1 MILEDTLLT
10 GKEFIKHAANIG
22 EKHTQGRYGVKNIP
36 SALACDE
43 VIEATYNRIMSG
55 GELEINMQ
63 SIPSDEWIA
72 DNYHIVREA
81 ADALALEDFKKKHLP
96 VYDIATEI
104 AAHTDGL
111 VGEREILDFVASY
124 EKVRP
129 LDTESLGCLCSMLK
143 LALVKRIAE
152 ICKMSDKIH
161 KDRKEAEKIFKEFA
175 SYTSKE
181 DGQQMRS
188 ATVLFENE
196 DMISPVFAETVLRL
210 SAEQEQNEA
219 ARLALSG
226 KLAARGTTIEEL
238 IEREHKTRISLS
250 VSMGNAIRSLQGL
263 PSLDWDTIMSK
274 LCVAEQILRKD
285 PVGVFPKMTTK
296 SRSEYLRIVQVCAK
310 RHHTSPEKYTLK
322 VLEKAQKEQTH
333 VGKFIYEDYTK
344 HNDFG
349 AFFVMFLFTSAILAF
364 CPAVYTFKLGM
375 ENYGIFGILLALF
388 CVLLILLI
396 SMNVSLSLIQK
407 MYMDKKMPFS
417 LPEMDFSG
425 KLPADCKIMIV
436 LPCLINDKKRV
447 DEMVKQLEAA
457 YWANSQDGICYTL
470 LADLSESTA
479 KTTQEDSEIIKYA
492 QKEVKKLQKR
502 IFPSDDK
509 SVPERF
515 FVLIRQRDYYKEDNK
530 WMGAERKRGAIIEL
544 NRAIINGELPK
555 VNYVLTVDADTVIPI
570 NTAVK
575 MAQIMHHPLNKPE
588 ISYVEGEPIVTKGY
602 ALLQPSVKSSGL
614 GREKSTLFEK
624 IYSSDS
630 GFDSYASKTS
640 DFYFDVCHEG
650 IYTGKGMYDPY
661 VFNGLLDGR
670 FKKNSILSHDLLEGS
685 FVRTAFVSDVPLYD
699 NFPRTYAGYV
709 KREHR
714 WIRGDWQLLPFLGKS
729 FENEKGVLKNNP
741 LNFYSRF
748 KIFIN
753 LIRSLLP
760 VALFLLFVVGML
772 LLRRDAF
779 LWIFILAGTL
789 LVSAGGNFVSRIR
802 KAFCDFLLLPHTFY
816 YHTDAIVRAVYRTFF
831 SRKNMLEWVV
841 SAETDKKIQNLP
853 VYYCR
858 TMWINFVSAAL
869 VSPFLFGIVSVL
881 WIFTPYAVYFSS
893 RKSPVEQQKLSPEQ
907 IKKFRITARKIWA
920 FYEDYAIES
929 ENYLPP
935 DNVQFA
941 PVYCVAH
948 RTSPTNIGFLIVSTV
963 IAGRMGYISQGEV
976 LLRLENIVKTLERL
990 KKWNGHIFNWYD
1002 TLTLDVLEPG
1012 YISCV
1017 DSGNLAACLLT
1028 ASRLTESFAEND
1040 SIEKYIKRSAEGLLD
1055 TIFCLNEIAD
1065 KDSQIETN
1073 VLEEFLAK
1081 CDFSADLKEEFL
1093 KIIRYYVSVAD
1104 FVKNE
1109 KADAHSLRY
1118 KIKDSLS
1125 EIEQN
1130 LKSEVIDIQ
1139 TQSINVTKKL
1149 TKLALEMDFGVL
1161 YDSQHRH
1168 LCIGYNYSRGEF
1180 SASYYDMLM
1189 SEARLTSYIAMAK
1202 GDVESEHF
1210 SALARRFNKD
1220 GSVLLSWSGTVFE
1233 YLLPE
1238 LFMPSPYD
1246 SSLYYSIYGMLDI
1259 QQKAVTDRPWGISES
1274 GYNAFDVNMNYK
1286 YRAFGLKSL
1295 AVKRMHNDDAVVAP
1309 YAAIMASKQIPNE
1322 AYKNMLLFTR
1332 LGAEGKY
1339 GYYEA
1344 VDFTPGRKGIV
1355 ESFMA
1360 HHVGMSLCG
1369 IANLLFDGM
1378 VSKGFAE
1385 MPMMK
1390 AVEVMLTEKMPKKKK
1405 PKKEIIRKPNQQ
1417 KNFYVVQNKEK
1428 EEIQQEYTINLSGND
1443 TEVLSNGK
1451 YSLIINGQGNSYS
1464 EYCGTGLDV
1473 YRENIET
1480 EGVVL
1485 YLNGQML
1492 KPAKCTIHS
1501 ASCEFLYLTE
1511 SAEITQTVCVSAGEN
1526 AEMRVVKITNKGKTE
1541 RYDNLTVY
1549 IRLML
1554 NKKTSYEA
1562 HPSYSSMFVTTDVI
1576 KNEKSELCLGAYRR
1590 KHTPSDANVQSYF
1603 YVNVPFEHKNK
1614 VESLMYDTDVLSFKG
1629 RNHNTEKPMVFE
1641 STGSESE
1648 VLLAGNVG
1656 AVLNPCYAVNLKLR
1670 VEAGGSTEV
1679 SFAMG
1684 VCEEKN
1690 EILEKTAALS
1700 NTERVF
1706 ELARTRSLIEKEHI
1720 SFKKGDLEY
1729 FRSFASKL
1737 LYGRK
1742 KYSRETQQKLWEFG
1756 ISGDNP
1762 IITVMLKKPENAVRV
1777 EKLVRMW
1784 CFYSFRGIKLDLVLT
1799 VFDDSDYISPI
1810 HELADNLVQRGMW
1823 GCFPV
1828 RGNIFVIA
1836 PQNSDGAVPVIEA
1849 SNLVFWL

>member
-10 GKEFIKHAANIG
+10 GKEFIKHAVNVG
-22 EKHTQGRYGVKNIP
+22 EKHMQGRYGVKNIP
-36 SALACDE
+36 SALMCDE
-43 VIEATYNRIMSG
+43 IIEATYNRLMSG
-55 GELEINMQ
+55 GELEINMH

-81 ADALALEDFKKKHLP
+81 ADALALEDYKKKLLP
-96 VYDIATEI
+96 LYDIAAEI
-104 AAHTDGL
+104 SAHTDGS
-111 VGEREILDFVASY
+111 VGEKEILDFVASY

-129 LDTESLGCLCSMLK
+129 LDAESLGYLCSMLK

-152 ICKMSDKIH
+152 ICKISDKIY
-161 KDRKEAEKIFKEFA
+161 KDRKEAEKIFNEFI
-175 SYTSKE
+175 SYTSQK
-181 DGQQMRS
+181 DGQHMRS

-196 DMISPVFAETVLRL
+196 DMLSPVFAETVLRL

-219 ARLALSG
+219 PRLALSG
-226 KLAARGTTIEEL
+226 KLAARGTTVEEL
-238 IEREHKTRISLS
+238 IEREHKTRISLG
-250 VSMGNAIRSLQGL
+250 VSIGNAIRSLQGL
-263 PSLDWDTIMSK
+263 PSLDWDNIMSK
-274 LCVAEQILRKD
+274 LCVTEQILRKD
-285 PVGVFPKMTTK
+285 PTGIFSKMTTK
-296 SRSEYLRIVQVCAK
+296 SRNEYLRIVQVCAK
-310 RHHTSPEKYTLK
+310 RQHTTPEKYALK
-322 VLEKAQKEQTH
+322 VLEEAQKEQVH
-333 VGKFIYEDYTK
+333 VGNYIYDDYTE

-349 AFFVMFLFTSAILAF
+349 AFFIMFLFTSAILAF

-375 ENYGIFGILLALF
+375 ENYGILGIFLAFF
-388 CVLLILLI
+388 CVLLILII
-396 SMNVSLSLIQK
+396 SMNISLSLIQK

-436 LPCLINDKKRV
+436 LPCLINNKKRV

-457 YWANSQDGICYTL
+457 YWANSQEGICYTL
-470 LADLSESTA
+470 LADLTESST
-479 KTTQEDSEIIKYA
+479 KTTQEDSEIIEYA
-492 QKEVKKLQKR
+492 KKEVKKLQKR
-502 IFPSDDK
+502 IFSSNDK
-509 SVPERF
+509 SVQERF
-515 FVLIRQRDYYKEDNK
+515 FILIREREFYKEDNK
-530 WMGAERKRGAIIEL
+530 WMGSERKRGAIIEL
-544 NRAIINGELPK
+544 NRAIINGELPR

-570 NTAVK
+570 NTAIK
-575 MAQIMHHPLNKPE
+575 MAQIMYHPLNKPE
-588 ISYVEGEPIVTKGY
+588 ISYVKGEPIVTKGY

-624 IYSSDS
+624 IYGSDL
-630 GFDSYASKTS
+630 GFDYYASKTS

-714 WIRGDWQLLPFLGKS
+714 WLRGDWQLLPFLRKS

-760 VALFLLFVVGML
+760 VALFLIFIVGML
-772 LLRRDAF
+772 FLHRDAF
-779 LWIFILAGTL
+779 LWIFILIGTL
-789 LVSAGGNFVSRIR
+789 LITVGGKFILRIR
-802 KAFCDFLLLPHTFY
+802 KAFCEFLLLPHTFY
-816 YHTDAIVRAVYRTFF
+816 YHTDAIIRAVYRTFF
-831 SRKNMLEWVV
+831 SKKNMLEWVV
-841 SAETDKKIQNLP
+841 SAETDKKARNSPI
-853 VYYCR
+853 YYCR
-858 TMWINFVSAAL
+858 VMWINFASAVL
-869 VSPFLFGIVSVL
+869 LSPFLFGIVSIL
-881 WIFTPYAVYFSS
+881 WVAAPYAVHFSS
-893 RKSPVEQQKLSPEQ
+893 QKRPAKQQKLNPEQ

-935 DNVQFA
+935 DNVQFT

-948 RTSPTNIGFLIVSTV
+948 RTSPTNIGFLIISTV

-976 LLRLENIVKTLERL
+976 ILRLENIIKTLEKLERW
-990 KKWNGHIFNWYD
+990 KGHIFNWYD
-1002 TLTLDVLEPG
+1002 TLTLEVLKPG

-1028 ASRLTESFAEND
+1028 ASTIVEGFAEND
-1040 SIEKYIKRSAEGLLD
+1040 NVEKYIKRSAEGLLD
-1055 TIFCLNEIAD
+1055 TIFCLNEFAD
-1065 KDSQIETN
+1065 KNSQIETN

-1081 CDFSADLKEEFL
+1081 DDFSADLKDEFL
-1093 KIIRYYVSVAD
+1093 KITRYYISLTD

-1109 KADAHSLRY
+1109 KADAHSLRC
-1118 KIKDSLS
+1118 KIKDSIS
-1125 EIEQN
+1125 KIEQN
-1130 LKSEVIDIQ
+1130 LRSESIDIQ
-1139 TQSINVTKKL
+1139 LQSACVAQKM
-1149 TKLALEMDFGVL
+1149 TKLALDMDFGAL
-1161 YDSQHRH
+1161 YDSKHQH

-1180 SASYYDMLM
+1180 SSSYYDMLM
-1189 SEARLTSYIAMAK
+1189 SEARLTSYVAMAK
-1202 GDVESEHF
+1202 GDVEAEHF
-1210 SALARRFNKD
+1210 SALARRFNAS
-1220 GSVLLSWSGTVFE
+1220 GTVFLSWSGTVFE

-1238 LFMPSPYD
+1238 LFMPSPYG
-1246 SSLYYSIYGMLDI
+1246 SALYQSIREMLNI
-1259 QQKAVTDRPWGISES
+1259 QQNAAKDRPWGVSES

-1286 YRAFGLKSL
+1286 YKAFGLKSL
-1295 AVKRMHNDDAVVAP
+1295 AVKRMYDDDNVVAP
-1309 YAAIMASKQIPNE
+1309 YASIMASKQIPQE
-1322 AYKNMLLFTR
+1322 TYKNMMFFTR
-1332 LGAEGKY
+1332 WGAEGKY

-1344 VDFTPGRKGIV
+1344 VDFTIGRKGFV

-1360 HHVGMSLCG
+1360 HHVGMSICG
-1369 IANLLFDGM
+1369 IANLLFDDI

-1385 MPMMK
+1385 MPMMQ
-1390 AVEVMLTEKMPKKKK
+1390 AVGVMLTEKMPKKRK
-1405 PKKEIIRKPNQQ
+1405 PKKEIVRKATLQKKFHNMQNSDNEENQLEQ
-1417 KNFYVVQNKEK
+1417 VVS
-1428 EEIQQEYTINLSGND
+1428 ISSTD
-1443 TEVLSNGK
+1443 AEVLSNGK
-1451 YSLIINGQGNSYS
+1451 YSLIINGQGDSYS
-1464 EYCGTGLDV
+1464 EYCGIGLDV
-1473 YRENIET
+1473 YRENIEP

-1485 YLNGQML
+1485 YLNGKML

-1501 ASCEFLYLTE
+1501 GSCEILYLTE
-1511 SAEITQTVCVSAGEN
+1511 SEEITQSVCVSAEEN

-1549 IRLML
+1549 TRLML
-1554 NKKTSYEA
+1554 NKKTFYEA

-1576 KNEKSELCLGAYRR
+1576 KNEMPELCLGASRR
-1590 KHTPSDANVQSYF
+1590 KHTPSDMDIHSYF
-1603 YVNVPFEHKNK
+1603 YVNVPAEHKNK
-1614 VESLMYDTDVLSFKG
+1614 VESVMYDTDVLSFKG
-1629 RNHNTEKPMVFE
+1629 RNHNTERPMVFE
-1641 STGSESE
+1641 STGAESE

-1684 VCEEKN
+1684 ICKEKS
-1690 EILEKTAALS
+1690 EILEKMAAFS
-1700 NTERVF
+1700 NAERFF

-1720 SFKKGDLEY
+1720 SFKKGDLQY
-1729 FRSFASKL
+1729 FRSFASKI

-1762 IITVMLKKPENAVRV
+1762 IINVMLKKPENAVRV

-1784 CFYSFRGIKLDLVLT
+1784 CFYSFRGVKLDLVLT

-1810 HELADNLVQRGMW
+1810 HELADNLAQRGMW

-1836 PQNSDGAVPVIEA
+1836 PKNSDGAIPVIEA